1 MRIGVPKETAP
12 GERRVALV
20 PESCKKLKQAG
31 YEIAV
36 EAGAGVPAGYADD
49 AYRELGVA
57 LEPDPA
63 ALLSAADVALKVG
76 PPSTEAGRDEVAW
89 LRSGAIYLGSL
100 MPLRHLRAV
109 RALAAHGVTAFAT
122 DAIPRTTRAQSMDTL
137 SSMANIA
144 GYKGV
149 LLAAVELNKYFP
161 MFMTA
166 AGMVPPAKVFV
177 IGAGVAGLQAIATA
191 KRLGAHVTATDVRP
205 EVKEQIE
212 SVGGKYVGIE
222 LTESA
227 AAGGG
232 YAKELSDADKA
243 RQREILAAQVAQ
255 SDVVVT
261 TALIG
266 GVFAPRL
273 ITADMVRSMKPGT
286 IIVDLGADGGGNCE
300 LSRPGETVVSGG
312 VTIMAPLNVPASM
325 PLHASLLFSRNLTA
339 FLQAFTKDGAF
350 QLDLNDDIQQG
361 ALITHA
367 GEVRHARTREA
378 LAKEGA

>member
-31 YEIAV
+31 YEVAV
-36 EAGAGVPAGYADD
+36 ESGAGVAAGYPDD
-49 AYRELGVA
+49 GYREVGATV
-57 LEPDPA
+57 ESDPA
-63 ALLSAADVALKVG
+63 ALVGSADLLLKVG
-76 PPSTEAGRDEVAW
+76 PPSVGGDRDEVGW
-89 LRSGAIYLGSL
+89 MRSGTVYLGSL
-100 MPLRHLRAV
+100 MPLRHLPVV
-109 RALAAHGVTAFAT
+109 RALAGRQVTAFAT

-137 SSMANIA
+137 SSMANIT

-149 LLAAVELNKYFP
+149 LLGAGALNKYFP

-191 KRLGAHVTATDVRP
+191 KRLGANVTATDVRP

-222 LTESA
+222 LKESA

-232 YAKELSDADKA
+232 YAKELSDEDKA
-243 RQREILAAQVAQ
+243 RQREILAAQIAQ

-266 GVFAPRL
+266 GIFAPRL
-273 ITADMVRSMKPGT
+273 VTADMVRSMKPGAV
-286 IIVDLGADGGGNCE
+286 IVDLGADGGGNCE
-300 LSRPGETVVSGG
+300 LSRPGETVTVGS
-312 VTIMAPLNVPASM
+312 VTVLAPLNVPATM
-325 PLHASLLFSRNLTA
+325 PFHASLLFSRNLTA
-339 FLQAFTKDGAF
+339 FLLAFTKDGGF

-361 ALITHA
+361 ALVTHA
-367 GEVRHARTREA
+367 GEVRHARSREA

>member
-1 MRIGVPKETAP
+1 MRIGVVKETAP

-20 PESCKKLKQAG
+20 PESCKKLQQAG
-31 YEIAV
+31 YVISL
-36 EAGAGVPAGYADD
+36 EAGAGGPAGYPDER
-49 AYRELGVA
+49 YREVGAVI
-57 LEPDPA
+57 EPDPA
-63 ALLSAADVALKVG
+63 GVLSSADIVLKVG
-76 PPSTEAGRDEVAW
+76 APATDLGRDEVAGMHA
-89 LRSGAIYLGSL
+89 GAVYLGSL
-100 MPLRHLRAV
+100 MPLRHLAAV
-109 RALAAHGVTAFAT
+109 RALAARGVTAFAT

-243 RQREILAAQVAQ
+243 RQREILAAQVTQ

-273 ITADMVRSMKPGT
+273 ITAGMVRSMRPGA

-367 GEVRHARTREA
+367 GEVRHARTREE